1 MEQVDV
7 GRRADAPMPSLVGD
21 VYGRWFKFLSRWAL
35 FAGLVNVGLFLFYGL
50 WFVPASQGSPLPPQY
65 DELSAA
71 ISAPVLHRFAI
82 AFDVAAWLVLGVFI
96 IALAAV
102 LTRRTPIR
110 SVFIA
115 ACSIGAVAG
124 LIGAFV
130 RLDGVGNLAARYEA
144 AAPDQ
149 QEALLRSYLDLQLVI
164 NSGFTAGGLL
174 WGIAFVLVA
183 SAAWRAAE
191 FPRWLAGL
199 IAVPGIL
206 NVAGNVF
213 WTVTGKAALDGI
225 VFTAVLLLP
234 VIYFAVAGV
243 FWRESPAK
251 IEG

>member
-1 MEQVDV
+1 
-7 GRRADAPMPSLVGD
+7 MPSLVGD

-50 WFVPASQGSPLPPQY
+50 WFVPASQGSPLSPQY

-174 WGIAFVLVA
+174 WGRVCARGVGGLESGGVPA
-183 SAAWRAAE
+183 
-191 FPRWLAGL
+191 LAGG
-199 IAVPGIL
+199 PDRR
-206 NVAGNVF
+206 AGH
-213 WTVTGKAALDGI
+213 TKCGGERLLDGD
-225 VFTAVLLLP
+225 
-234 VIYFAVAGV
+234 G
-243 FWRESPAK
+243 
-251 IEG
+251 